1 MLMDAWLLLLR
12 LAGFARGSKTRS
24 TVGMAARLGAMPTTS
39 TEKNAQANQRTMSM
53 S

>member
-1 MLMDAWLLLLR
+1 MDAWLLLLR
-12 LAGFARGSKTRS
+12 LAGFARPTTRS